1 MTDPTRPAAHPTDP
15 VEDRLRRT
23 FAARAE
29 DMAAG
34 DSAGALPDAAH
45 DARPAPPRST
55 GRRRPLLAA
64 AAVVVVAATTAGIA
78 LVSRDGG
85 RPGDD
90 VATVAD
96 LPPEVADASPVA
108 ASRAVVDALR
118 DERALA
124 TAMLMGI
131 DDSIELPLTDVEQT
145 RVVTDAEVTV
155 FGAFVSDSPDGAAHQ
170 SGLDGLGALAE
181 LRRDIDADTSTRKID
196 NAPTAHDVFAR
207 YSAIVDALLADQEA
221 YAETVDDP
229 DEAAGATAHAR
240 GSRLREQT
248 TQLVHAT
255 LLAVIVPGSTS
266 VSVSDLAQRRAGVQL
281 GLEGLLAETAGTPD
295 EEAALTV
302 VREVEESGL
311 LEAVDGAVR
320 GDGDLVVILGAG
332 SDLEGESW
340 PSFLDAVEER
350 LAGQT

>member
-1 MTDPTRPAAHPTDP
+1 MTDPTAPAAHPMDP

-29 DMAAG
+29 DMVSG
-34 DSAGALPDAAH
+34 DSAGALPDSAH

-78 LVSRDGG
+78 LVYRDGG

-96 LPPEVADASPVA
+96 LPPDVADASPVA

-131 DDSIELPLTDVEQT
+131 DDSIELPVTDVEQT

-196 NAPTAHDVFAR
+196 NAATAHDVFAR

-255 LLAVIVPGSTS
+255 LLAVIVPGS
-266 VSVSDLAQRRAGVQL
+266 VSVSDLARRRTGVQL

-320 GDGDLVVILGAG
+320 GDGDLAVILGAG
-332 SDLEGESW
+332 SDLEGERW